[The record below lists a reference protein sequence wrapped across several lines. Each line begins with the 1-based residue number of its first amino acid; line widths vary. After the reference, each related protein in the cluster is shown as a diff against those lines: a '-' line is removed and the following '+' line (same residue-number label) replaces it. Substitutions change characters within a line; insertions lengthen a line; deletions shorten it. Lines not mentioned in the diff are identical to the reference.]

1 MTEFRFDGA
10 QQFQL
15 DAIAAVTGL
24 LDGQGHIGATLVPA
38 AGTTVVPNALDLSD
52 EQVLE
57 NLVQVQ
63 TSAGIKPDAALGM
76 IEQTVDLYDG
86 KGQVRF
92 PNFSVEMETGTG
104 KTYVYLRTILALAG
118 RYGLTKFIIVVPSVA
133 VREGVLKT
141 IRQTKKHFAEL
152 HSLPPFHSSVYA
164 AQPGQVRSFAASNA
178 VEIMVMTIDAF
189 SREQNVIRKGQEGNA
204 PVIHLLQA
212 VRPVLILDEPQNM
225 ESEGRV
231 AALAALNPL
240 FALRYSA
247 THKNAYSLVYRLSPY
262 DAYRQAASEGAQ
274 ARSAPQ
280 ERLGNHPRRPRI
292 AADRRQQR
300 AGKTGLLQG
309 AGQIVGNMPAPGHE
323 QRQAQRPVPGAP
335 GGIGDMGRLFDKADA
350 QIEKPQAF
358 AHRTRHSRRRQRRP
372 RGAARAMRG

>member
-57 NLVQVQ
+57 NLGQVQ
-63 TSAGIKPDAALGM
+63 TNAGLKPDAALGM
-76 IEQTVDLYDG
+76 IEQTVDLFDG

-141 IRQTKKHFAEL
+141 IRQTKTHFAAL
-152 HSLPPFHSSVYA
+152 PGLPPFHSSVYA

-189 SREQNVIRKGQEGNA
+189 SREQNSSARGRKA
-204 PVIHLLQA
+204 TRRSSICC
-212 VRPVLILDEPQNM
+212 R
-225 ESEGRV
+225 
-231 AALAALNPL
+231 
-240 FALRYSA
+240 RYG
-247 THKNAYSLVYRLSPY
+247 PC
-262 DAYRQAASEGAQ
+262 
-274 ARSAPQ
+274 
-280 ERLGNHPRRPRI
+280 
-292 AADRRQQR
+292 
-300 AGKTGLLQG
+300 
-309 AGQIVGNMPAPGHE
+309 
-323 QRQAQRPVPGAP
+323 
-335 GGIGDMGRLFDKADA
+335 
-350 QIEKPQAF
+350 
-358 AHRTRHSRRRQRRP
+358 
-372 RGAARAMRG
+372 

>member
-63 TSAGIKPDAALGM
+63 TNAGIKPDTALGM

-118 RYGLTKFIIVVPSVA
+118 RY
-133 VREGVLKT
+133 
-141 IRQTKKHFAEL
+141 
-152 HSLPPFHSSVYA
+152 
-164 AQPGQVRSFAASNA
+164 
-178 VEIMVMTIDAF
+178 
-189 SREQNVIRKGQEGNA
+189 
-204 PVIHLLQA
+204 
-212 VRPVLILDEPQNM
+212 
-225 ESEGRV
+225 
-231 AALAALNPL
+231 
-240 FALRYSA
+240 
-247 THKNAYSLVYRLSPY
+247 
-262 DAYRQAASEGAQ
+262 
-274 ARSAPQ
+274 
-280 ERLGNHPRRPRI
+280 
-292 AADRRQQR
+292 
-300 AGKTGLLQG
+300 
-309 AGQIVGNMPAPGHE
+309 
-323 QRQAQRPVPGAP
+323 
-335 GGIGDMGRLFDKADA
+335 
-350 QIEKPQAF
+350 
-358 AHRTRHSRRRQRRP
+358 
-372 RGAARAMRG
+372 